1 MRRATIAALTR
12 IKARVLCSGGK
23 FGGCSDVAAQDPHGV
38 QELDPVRV
46 DIGLGRRSTDQRAD
60 RVMGEQVPVDL
71 LVDGIG
77 LVRAQ
82 DPARAAEISFEL
94 AVPGLVFPSFVV
106 GLR

>member
-1 MRRATIAALTR
+1 
-12 IKARVLCSGGK
+12 
-23 FGGCSDVAAQDPHGV
+23 
-38 QELDPVRV
+38 
-46 DIGLGRRSTDQRAD
+46 
-60 RVMGEQVPVDL
+60 MGEQVPVDL